1 MINFRRKPASLWIT
15 QVTIFALIWWLS
27 FLLATSFI
35 LDTNTVR
42 DTQWIIFLGF
52 LLSQIATLYAIAK
65 RKIWGKW
72 LSIFTFTLI
81 FLIISVFVYDAFFPR
96 SDMIFFSGWST
107 IIPISFQVLIL
118 SLILSLIFSQKVKGF
133 FRIE

>member
-1 MINFRRKPASLWIT
+1 MINFRRKPAILWIT
-15 QVTIFALIWWLS
+15 QVTIFALILWLV
-27 FLLATSFI
+27 FLLAISFI
-35 LDTNTVR
+35 RDTNAVT

-52 LLSQIATLYAIAK
+52 LLLQIATLYGIAK
-65 RKIWGKW
+65 RKIWGNW

-81 FLIISVFVYDAFFPR
+81 FLVSSVFVYDAFFPR